1 MDGRLAG
8 KVAVVTG
15 ATSGIGEATARRFVA
30 EGACVVAVGRNTERG
45 TALEKELKHQA
56 VFIGADVA
64 HEAGVADAMNTAV
77 ERFGRLDALFNNA
90 GAALPGEVETITEAE
105 FDTAMRTLVGSVV
118 FGIKHAARV
127 MRAQGP
133 GVIINNSSIA
143 ASRARQG
150 GYVYSIAK
158 AAVTHA

>member
-77 ERFGRLDALFNNA
+77 ERFGRVTD
-90 GAALPGEVETITEAE
+90 
-105 FDTAMRTLVGSVV
+105 SV
-118 FGIKHAARV
+118 I
-127 MRAQGP
+127 GP
-133 GVIINNSSIA
+133 NSAI
-143 ASRARQG
+143 G
-150 GYVYSIAK
+150 GPR
-158 AAVTHA
+158 